1 MRIYSSRATRE
12 PCTRKLRAIG
22 GGQAG
27 ALAHARV
34 RVVAGR
40 TEGAADVFARFLE
53 LMAARGRGDGKIA
66 SLAPGGAD
74 GRSAGPQAGEP
85 RACVA
90 RPFPKRNTH
99 APASVGGRFRQRQ
112 TPLRWTLAPLPH
124 TPHRP
129 HRGLRLEGLI
139 PGHIL
144 SLSITWTDSVKPHQG
159 THLGRQGSRCSS
171 TTRCVCPWAR
181 AINLA
186 PRDLSACRSRD
197 GFGMGHPSLRWMARC
212 ECLKFLLLHVAAP
225 SMSNGPHHH
234 A

>member
-1 MRIYSSRATRE
+1 MRRQPFIGPVGQGCRMGCQLHVKFTGARYKLLYGTIVLFGSRKSVCGSLFACASD
-12 PCTRKLRAIG
+12 PSRK
-22 GGQAG
+22 
-27 ALAHARV
+27 
-34 RVVAGR
+34 
-40 TEGAADVFARFLE
+40 
-53 LMAARGRGDGKIA
+53 
-66 SLAPGGAD
+66 
-74 GRSAGPQAGEP
+74 
-85 RACVA
+85 
-90 RPFPKRNTH
+90 KRNTH

-144 SLSITWTDSVKPHQG
+144 SPLITWTDSVKPHQG